1 MRGKSKCPG
10 CGRPMQKDRIASERG
25 DLSAHLFK
33 CDDCKLYF
41 IVEEGV
47 SLFAKLHEVALAG

>member
-1 MRGKSKCPG
+1 MPSKSKCPG

-25 DLSAHLFK
+25 GAGADLFT
-33 CDDCKLYF
+33 CDDCKLHF

-47 SLFAKLHEVALAG
+47 SLFPKFHEEALAG

>member
-1 MRGKSKCPG
+1 
-10 CGRPMQKDRIASERG
+10 MQKDRIASERG
-25 DLSAHLFK
+25 GVGAHLFK

-47 SLFAKLHEVALAG
+47 SLFPKLQEEALAG